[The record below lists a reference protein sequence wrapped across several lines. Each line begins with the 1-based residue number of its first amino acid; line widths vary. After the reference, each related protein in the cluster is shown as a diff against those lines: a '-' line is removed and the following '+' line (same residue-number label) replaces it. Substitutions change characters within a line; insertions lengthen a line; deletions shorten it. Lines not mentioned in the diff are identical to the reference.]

1 MKDFIAHFADQLLD
15 LNSKNI
21 SGETI
26 FRDLDDWDSLT
37 AMAVIAMVG
46 DEYGVKISDDD
57 FKNLKTIQEV
67 YDFIIS
73 NK

>member
-1 MKDFIAHFADQLLD
+1 MKDFIAHFEDQLFD

-37 AMAVIAMVG
+37 AMAVIAMVV